1 MKGIKLIV
9 TDLDNTLL
17 RRDKT
22 VSSYTFDVFRRMRE
36 SGTLLAFA
44 TACDYRF
51 VTEYLTPLT
60 GIKPDILIAD
70 NGALARYND
79 KDLYL
84 KMIPYTTVNNIKA
97 IFERVRCVATERA
110 LYLSSEYSINH
121 WSVGKKATVITD
133 FSVGFD
139 TDAFFLSGKFG
150 KSSLPIINSYHDIR
164 VVRYSDVNSM
174 TVVHREATKL
184 NALFAVGS
192 ALDIAIDDIAVFGDD
207 YSDLDVLLYYKHSIA
222 VANAIDKCKAA
233 ANYVCCDCDE
243 DGVAKWI
250 EINVL

>member
-22 VSSYTFDVFRRMRE
+22 VSSYTFDVFWQLRE
-36 SGTLLAFA
+36 IGILLAFA
-44 TACDYRF
+44 TARDFRF
-51 VTEYLTPLT
+51 VTEHLTPMT

-84 KMIPYTTVNNIKA
+84 RMIPSTTVNIFMP
-97 IFERVRCVATERA
+97 IFERVRCVATEKA
-110 LYLSSEYSINH
+110 LYLSSEHSINH

-133 FSVGFD
+133 FSNCVD
-139 TDAFFLSGKFG
+139 TDAFFLAGKFG
-150 KSSLPIINSYHDIR
+150 KSSLSLIDSYHDIR
-164 VVRYSDVNSM
+164 VVKYSDVSSM
-174 TVVHREATKL
+174 TVVHREASKL
-184 NALFAVGS
+184 NALFAVGR
-192 ALDIAIDDIAVFGDD
+192 ALDIAINDIAVFGDD
-207 YSDLDVLLYYKHSIA
+207 YSDIEVLSYYKHSIA
-222 VANAIDKCKAA
+222 VANAIDECKAA
-233 ANYVCCDCDE
+233 ANYISCDCDE

-250 EINVL
+250 EANLL

>member
-1 MKGIKLIV
+1 MQGIKLIV

-36 SGTLLAFA
+36 LGILLAFA
-44 TACDYRF
+44 TARDFRF
-51 VTEYLTPLT
+51 VTEHLAPLT

-79 KDLYL
+79 RDLYL
-84 KMIPYTTVNNIKA
+84 RMIPYTTVNILMST
-97 IFERVRCVATERA
+97 FERVRCVSTERA
-110 LYLSSEYSINH
+110 LYLSSEYSSNH

-133 FSVGFD
+133 FSNCID
-139 TDAFFLSGKFG
+139 SAALFLAGKFG
-150 KSSLPIINSYHDIR
+150 KLSQSLIDSYHDIR
-164 VVRYSDVNSM
+164 VVKYSDVDSM

-184 NALFAVGS
+184 DALFAVGR
-192 ALDIAIDDIAVFGDD
+192 ALDIAINDIAVFGDD
-207 YSDLDVLLYYKHSIA
+207 YSDIEMLSYYKHSIA
-222 VANAIDKCKAA
+222 VANAIDECKSA
-233 ANYVCCDCDE
+233 ANYVSCDCDE

-250 EINVL
+250 EVNVL